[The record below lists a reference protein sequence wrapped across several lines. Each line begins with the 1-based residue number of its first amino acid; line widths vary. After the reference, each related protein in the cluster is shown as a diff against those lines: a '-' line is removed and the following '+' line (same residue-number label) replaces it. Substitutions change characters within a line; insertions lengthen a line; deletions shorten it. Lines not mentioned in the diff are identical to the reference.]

1 MNEQKFAQKITAA
14 VEKIEE
20 RIDALSL
27 MVSAL
32 AAELSEDAKAHI
44 ESDLLEIKRDVGTLR
59 READAKVKAQCVADR
74 EADKAR
80 AQVAHI
86 LFLGVKAIFA
96 MLIMGL
102 VWFVW

>member
-1 MNEQKFAQKITAA
+1 MRKKITEA

-27 MVSAL
+27 TVSAL
-32 AAELSEDAKAHI
+32 TAGLSEDAKAHM

-59 READAKVKAQCVADR
+59 REVDAKVKAQCVTDK
-74 EADKAR
+74 EADKAGT
-80 AQVAHI
+80 QVAHI